1 MVGDG
6 SELPEAATRVQVPRG
21 SADHCCQ
28 SLEGQARSRGDLFW
42 YCEGEQN
49 NGGDQ
54 VFSFIRYSNENT
66 AEYYVLG
73 SLLMYLVQPIR

>member
-1 MVGDG
+1 MVWDG
-6 SELPEAATRVQVPRG
+6 SELPEAATRVQFPRG
-21 SADHCCQ
+21 SADHCR
-28 SLEGQARSRGDLFW
+28 QARSRGDLVW
-42 YCEGEQN
+42 YREGEQN